1 MLNGAKLKALYGKK
15 GNYNIMKNQTTP
27 VIFYALVS
35 AVLIAL
41 FHYYGD
47 NLFNS
52 PMQTAFGLATL
63 SFLLIFFTAKQNKI
77 NTDSEPEE
85 QSTKPL
91 TKIGEEI
98 GLKASEL
105 AINSAEISF
114 FLAQLSTAIER
125 SSEDVDRLATAA
137 EQMSV
142 NSNQIND
149 NASLAS
155 QQASQAMGASTAS
168 SKQLTDNITVVNQ
181 LNESVNN
188 ASEKIKSLEQKA
200 SEIQSITDVIDGISS
215 QTNLLALNAAIEAAR
230 AGEQGR
236 GFAVVADEVR
246 ALAAK
251 TANATKQIGDM
262 LNQISNETNE
272 TTAVMTT
279 IVKQT
284 DSVVNTMTDL
294 SQSFADIDQL
304 MADSSAASDYISQ
317 ALQEQDLAAAE
328 ISSSVV
334 NLHDFLIDKSKE
346 TQTVSN
352 KAQQLSNSTES
363 IFVHLSEFDCD
374 TLVNQMCNQAE
385 LAAMQVGELFEQ
397 SIANNKISLQ
407 KLFDFNYKALGNTK
421 PPKFTTGFDQF
432 TDKNLPSIQEP
443 LLQNFSEMIYAGA
456 VDINGYF
463 PTHNKCFSKP
473 LTGNAEVDMM
483 NSRTKRMFNDVTGI
497 RCGQHTD
504 KFLLQTY
511 KRDTGEIMHD
521 VSAPI
526 FVQGK
531 HWGGFRI
538 GFKAN

>member
-1 MLNGAKLKALYGKK
+1 MNHQTAQ
-15 GNYNIMKNQTTP
+15 IM
-27 VIFYALVS
+27 FYALIS
-35 AVLIAL
+35 AIFIAL
-41 FHYYGD
+41 FHYFGATF
-47 NLFNS
+47 FNS
-52 PMQTAFGLATL
+52 SLLTALGVAIV
-63 SFLLIFFTAKQNKI
+63 SFLLIFLSAKKSQAAIETK
-77 NTDSEPEE
+77 PEE
-85 QSTKPL
+85 ESQSVQFS
-91 TKIGEEI
+91 KIGEEI
-98 GLKASEL
+98 GIKASDL

-114 FLAQLSTAIER
+114 FLNQLSVDIEH

-137 EQMSV
+137 EQMSA
-142 NSNQIND
+142 NSKQIND

-155 QQASQAMGASTAS
+155 QQATQAMSASAES
-168 SKQLTDNITVVNQ
+168 SGQLTENITIVNQ

-188 ASEKIKSLEQKA
+188 ASEKIKLLEQKA

-251 TANATKQIGDM
+251 TAQATNQIGDM

-272 TTAVMTT
+272 TTTVMTT
-279 IVKQT
+279 IVEQT
-284 DSVVNTMTDL
+284 DSVVNTMTNL
-294 SQSFADIDQL
+294 SQSFTDIDQL
-304 MADSSAASDYISQ
+304 MADSSSASNHISN

-328 ISSSVV
+328 ISSSVI
-334 NLHDFLIDKSKE
+334 NLRDFLIEKSKD
-346 TQTVSN
+346 TQTVS
-352 KAQQLSNSTES
+352 KQAETLSNGTES
-363 IFVHLSEFDCD
+363 IFIHLSEFGGD
-374 TLVNQMCNQAE
+374 TLVNKMCHQAE
-385 LAAMQVGELFEQ
+385 LTAAQISKLFEQ
-397 SIANNKISLQ
+397 SIVENKISLQ
-407 KLFDFNYKALGNTK
+407 KLFDFNYIPLGNTQ

-432 TDKNLPSIQEP
+432 TDRNLPNIQEP
-443 LLQNFSEMIYAGA
+443 LLQNFPEMIYAGA
-456 VDINGYF
+456 VDVNGYF

-473 LTGNAEVDMM
+473 LTGNAEVDMI
-483 NSRTKRMFNDVTGI
+483 NSRTKRMFNDPTGI
-497 RCGQHTD
+497 RSARHTD

>member
-1 MLNGAKLKALYGKK
+1 MNS
-15 GNYNIMKNQTTP
+15 QTTSTF
-27 VIFYALVS
+27 FYALIS
-35 AVLIAL
+35 AIFISF
-41 FHYYGD
+41 FHYFGID
-47 NLFNS
+47 LFNS
-52 PMQTAFGLATL
+52 PIQTAFGIATL
-63 SFLLIFFTAKQNKI
+63 SFLLIFFNVKQNRK
-77 NTDSEPEE
+77 NTEDKPEE
-85 QSTKPL
+85 ESTKQF

-98 GLKASEL
+98 GIKASEL
-105 AINSAEISF
+105 AINSAEISY
-114 FLAQLSTAIER
+114 FLGQLSSAIEN

-142 NSNQIND
+142 NSKQIND
-149 NASLAS
+149 NAALAS
-155 QQASQAMGASTAS
+155 QQANQAMSASTAS
-168 SKQLTDNITVVNQ
+168 SEQLTENITVVNQ

-188 ASEKIKSLEQKA
+188 ASGKIKSLEQKA

-251 TANATKQIGDM
+251 TADATKQIGDM

-272 TTAVMTT
+272 TTAVMGT
-279 IVKQT
+279 IVQQT

-304 MADSSAASDYISQ
+304 MSDSSTASVHISQ

-334 NLHDFLIDKSKE
+334 NLHDFLVDKSKQ
-346 TQTVSN
+346 TQTVS
-352 KAQQLSNSTES
+352 KQAQTLSNGTES
-363 IFVHLSEFDCD
+363 IFVHLSVFEGDN
-374 TLVNQMCNQAE
+374 LVNQMCRQAE
-385 LAAMQVGELFEQ
+385 LAAMQVGEFFEQ
-397 SIANNKISLQ
+397 SITNNKISLAQ
-407 KLFDFNYKALGNTK
+407 LFDFNYKPLGNTK
-421 PPKFTTGFDQF
+421 PPKFTTSFDQF

-443 LLQNFSEMIYAGA
+443 LLQENPEMIYAGA
-456 VDINGYF
+456 VDVNGYF

-473 LTGNAEVDMM
+473 LTGNAEIDMM
-483 NSRTKRMFNDVTGI
+483 NSRTKRMFNDATGI
-497 RCGQHTD
+497 RSAQHTD

-526 FVQGK
+526 YVQGK

>member
-1 MLNGAKLKALYGKK
+1 
-15 GNYNIMKNQTTP
+15 
-27 VIFYALVS
+27 
-35 AVLIAL
+35 
-41 FHYYGD
+41 
-47 NLFNS
+47 
-52 PMQTAFGLATL
+52 
-63 SFLLIFFTAKQNKI
+63 
-77 NTDSEPEE
+77 
-85 QSTKPL
+85 
-91 TKIGEEI
+91 
-98 GLKASEL
+98 
-105 AINSAEISF
+105 
-114 FLAQLSTAIER
+114 
-125 SSEDVDRLATAA
+125 
-137 EQMSV
+137 
-142 NSNQIND
+142 
-149 NASLAS
+149 
-155 QQASQAMGASTAS
+155 
-168 SKQLTDNITVVNQ
+168 
-181 LNESVNN
+181 
-188 ASEKIKSLEQKA
+188 
-200 SEIQSITDVIDGISS
+200 
-215 QTNLLALNAAIEAAR
+215 
-230 AGEQGR
+230 
-236 GFAVVADEVR
+236 
-246 ALAAK
+246 
-251 TANATKQIGDM
+251 
-262 LNQISNETNE
+262 
-272 TTAVMTT
+272 
-279 IVKQT
+279 
-284 DSVVNTMTDL
+284 
-294 SQSFADIDQL
+294 